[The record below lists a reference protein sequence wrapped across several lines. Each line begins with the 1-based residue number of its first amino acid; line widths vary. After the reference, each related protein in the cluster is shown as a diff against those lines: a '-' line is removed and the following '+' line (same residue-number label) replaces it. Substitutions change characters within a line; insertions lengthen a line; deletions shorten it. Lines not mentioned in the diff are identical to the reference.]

1 MAVNNTTGSFA
12 SMEFPMAF
20 SRQDSFPMD
29 KSSVYGSLSAAQTYA
44 QTSPLAYVGQVIAV
58 VVDGTAT
65 IYQIKNTAGDLE
77 RAIWRHWLP
86 ATLRAMW
93 RPSWLHRSHLI
104 QRSRRC
110 SMRYSARMMPRADNT
125 HKR

>member
-20 SRQDSFPMD
+20 SRQDSFPLD
-29 KSSVYGSLSAAQTYA
+29 KSSVYSSLSDAQTYA

-77 RAIWRHWLP
+77 EKASGDYAGNEEAKHAPPIASDTEVTEMLNEVFGTND
-86 ATLRAMW
+86 AEG
-93 RPSWLHRSHLI
+93 
-104 QRSRRC
+104 
-110 SMRYSARMMPRADNT
+110 
-125 HKR
+125 